1 MTRDETARL
10 VAVMLSAVPNH
21 RVDART
27 VPDMINAYAD
37 LLGDLTYEQCNSAL
51 RVLLQT
57 RTWLPSVADIRSA
70 ALELRRGPVRAGGDA
85 WGGVLRA
92 VQYEGVHRE
101 PGTDFVFSDP
111 IAARCVEAFGWRNLC
126 NSENQV
132 ADRAR
137 FVELYD
143 KLATQNQR
151 EAQSPTLAAA
161 AERRALSAG
170 DGVRSVV
177 ERLAARLEG
186 DRS

>member
-10 VAVMLSAVPNH
+10 VAVMLAAVPNH
-21 RVDART
+21 RVDARS

-37 LLGDLTYEQCNSAL
+37 LLGDLTYEQCNTAL

-57 RTWLPSVADIRSA
+57 RTWLPSVADVRA
-70 ALELRRGPVRAGGDA
+70 TALELKRGPVRAGGDA

-92 VQYEGVHRE
+92 IQYEGINRE

-111 IAARCVEAFGWRNLC
+111 ATARCVEAFGWRNLC

-143 KLATQNQR
+143 KFATQAQR
-151 EAQSPTLAAA
+151 EAQSPVLAAA
-161 AERRALSAG
+161 AENR
-170 DGVRSVV
+170 
-177 ERLAARLEG
+177 ELAAEVQKMIAASAKRLTGEP
-186 DRS
+186 S